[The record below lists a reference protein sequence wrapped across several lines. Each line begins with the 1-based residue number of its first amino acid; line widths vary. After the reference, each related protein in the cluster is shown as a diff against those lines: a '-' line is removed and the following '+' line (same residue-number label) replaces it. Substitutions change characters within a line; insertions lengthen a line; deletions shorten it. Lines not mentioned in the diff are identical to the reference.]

1 MIARSLRSPSPLVRF
16 VAMSSAPAKEEEEEK
31 AEVPRACDN
40 CKAAATVRFTPLD
53 GDEIECC
60 GECLL
65 PDEGVLTLCKAA
77 CPNFAFIVCDYNAA
91 GTEAT
96 VETDDQ
102 LECAQCGKG
111 YHCVRALPQRLLP
124 AAARGRKSS
133 APSAAFF
140 PLPRPLCPPFLDH
153 VQGGSGAAGREEGVS
168 APPQA
173 RPGRRSADN
182 TPRRQNA
189 LAASFY
195 VLCIHY
201 ISSALLALP
210 AGARC
215 SAVVERR

>member
-1 MIARSLRSPSPLVRF
+1 
-16 VAMSSAPAKEEEEEK
+16 MSSAPAKEAEEEK
-31 AEVPRACDN
+31 AEAPRACDN
-40 CKAAATVRFTPLD
+40 CTAAATVRFTPLD

-124 AAARGRKSS
+124 AAARGS
-133 APSAAFF
+133 APSAAFSLSPARF
-140 PLPRPLCPPFLDH
+140 APFRSRT
-153 VQGGSGAAGREEGVS
+153 GWKWSGWA
-168 APPQA
+168 
-173 RPGRRSADN
+173 GRRSERAPPG
-182 TPRRQNA
+182 TTW
-189 LAASFY
+189 ASQ
-195 VLCIHY
+195 C
-201 ISSALLALP
+201 
-210 AGARC
+210 
-215 SAVVERR
+215 